1 MSDLNTVQI
10 KGNNMSSNKSRVFG
24 WLLTGL
30 VGLFMIGASGIP
42 KFVDWPG
49 KNEMMGNL
57 GIPLTLI
64 PTIGVI
70 EIAVT
75 VIYLIPRL
83 SFLGAI
89 LITGYLGGAVMTH
102 LRVGEPWFFPIII
115 GVLAWIGLALR
126 QPVISRLAMGTP
138 KQSGQSQVKSS

>member
-1 MSDLNTVQI
+1 
-10 KGNNMSSNKSRVFG
+10 MSSHKSRIVG
-24 WLLTGL
+24 WILTGL

-42 KFVDWPG
+42 KFIDWPG
-49 KNEMMGNL
+49 KNEMMGHM
-57 GIPLTLI
+57 GIPLTLL

-70 EIAVT
+70 EMAVT

-102 LRVGEPWFFPIII
+102 LRIGELWFFPIIV
-115 GVLAWIGLALR
+115 GVVTWVGLALR
-126 QPVISRLAMGTP
+126 QPVILRLAMGTTQQAGKNQAQQP
-138 KQSGQSQVKSS
+138 

>member
-1 MSDLNTVQI
+1 
-10 KGNNMSSNKSRVFG
+10 MSSNKSRIVG
-24 WLLTGL
+24 WILTGI
-30 VGLFMIGASGIP
+30 VGMFMIGASGIP
-42 KFVDWPG
+42 KFFDWPG

-57 GIPLTLI
+57 GIPLTLL

-75 VIYLIPRL
+75 VVYLIPRL

-102 LRVGEPWFFPIII
+102 LRIGEPWFFPMIV
-115 GVLAWIGLALR
+115 GVVAWVGLTLR
-126 QPVISRLAMGTP
+126 QPIILRLAMGTTQQAG
-138 KQSGQSQVKSS
+138 KSQAEQP

>member
-1 MSDLNTVQI
+1 
-10 KGNNMSSNKSRVFG
+10 MSSNNSRIVG
-24 WLLTGL
+24 WILTGT
-30 VGLFMIGASGIP
+30 VGMFMIGASGIP
-42 KFVDWPG
+42 KFFDWPG

-57 GIPLTLI
+57 GIPLTLL

-75 VIYLIPRL
+75 VVYLIPRL

-89 LITGYLGGAVMTH
+89 LLTGYLGGAMMTH

-115 GVLAWIGLALR
+115 GVVAWIGLALR
-126 QPVISRLAMGTP
+126 QLVILRLAMGTTQQAG
-138 KQSGQSQVKSS
+138 KSQAEQP